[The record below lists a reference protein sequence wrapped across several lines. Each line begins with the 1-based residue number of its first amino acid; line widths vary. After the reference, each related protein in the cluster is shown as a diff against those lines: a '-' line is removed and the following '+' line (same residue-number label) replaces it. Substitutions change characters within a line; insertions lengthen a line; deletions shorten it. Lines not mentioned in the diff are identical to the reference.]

1 MGTDPPLHGGA
12 RPDSVGCV
20 ASNEGLVS
28 GSDALRR
35 HGNAETGAPPTI
47 GSATVRDAEISAGEW
62 PAGDQ
67 SGPALRRVSRLQA
80 LAGCCRR

>member
-35 HGNAETGAPPTI
+35 HGNAETGAPATI